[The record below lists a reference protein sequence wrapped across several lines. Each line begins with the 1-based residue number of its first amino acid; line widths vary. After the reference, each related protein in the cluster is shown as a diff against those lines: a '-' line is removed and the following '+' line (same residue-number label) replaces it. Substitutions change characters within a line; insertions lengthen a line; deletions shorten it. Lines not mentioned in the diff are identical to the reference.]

1 MTGCSPPNDTI
12 RKLFALPPRYGGLG
26 IINSTLIAAEEY
38 TAACHITE
46 PLSQFILDRG
56 TDSAIVKTE
65 QLSRKSAIH
74 NSKSSNYS
82 DRSSSLRTHLDPSSQ
97 RALDL
102 ASAKGA
108 SNWLTTRPLQEH
120 GFALHKSAFHD
131 AVALHYGWSLQRTP
145 AHCACG
151 TSFSVEH
158 ALSCPK
164 GGLPSIRHNEIR
176 DLTATLLTEVCS
188 QVAVE
193 PELQPV
199 SQQDYLASAN
209 IQDGARLDIAMNG
222 FWGGRSERCCVDV
235 RMFNPLAASN
245 ASSSLASSY
254 RRHEK
259 IKKRA
264 YAHRIREEEHAS
276 FTPLVMSASG
286 SLAHEASVFLS
297 TFGLS
302 TFK

>member
-1 MTGCSPPNDTI
+1 M
-12 RKLFALPPRYGGLG
+12 G
-26 IINSTLIAAEEY
+26 IINPTLIAAEEY
-38 TAACHITE
+38 SASCHITE
-46 PLSQFILDRG
+46 PLSQFILDQG
-56 TDSAIVKTE
+56 TNSAIVKTE
-65 QLSRKSAIH
+65 QLSRKSAIR

-120 GFALHKSAFHD
+120 DFALHKSTFHD
-131 AVALHYGWSLQRTP
+131 AMALRYGWSPQRTP

-151 TSFSVEH
+151 TSFSVKH

-199 SQQDYLASAN
+199 SQQDYPASAN

-222 FWGGRSERCCVDV
+222 FWGGRSERCFVDV
-235 RMFNPLAASN
+235 RVFNPLAASN
-245 ASSSLASSY
+245 TSSSLASCY
-254 RRHEK
+254 RRHEN

-264 YAHRIREEEHAS
+264 YAQRIREEEHAS

-286 SLAHEASVFLS
+286 RLAHEASVFINAWLVNFQMSGAMITLLS
-297 TFGLS
+297 WGD
-302 TFK
+302 